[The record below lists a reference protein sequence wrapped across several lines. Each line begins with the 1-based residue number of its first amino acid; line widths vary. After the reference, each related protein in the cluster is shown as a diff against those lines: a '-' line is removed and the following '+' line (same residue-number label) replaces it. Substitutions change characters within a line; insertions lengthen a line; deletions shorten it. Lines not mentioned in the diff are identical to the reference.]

1 MAQRQ
6 QQQDQS
12 DIRVIANDIGYIK
25 LDMQDVKKALSS
37 NYVTVDQ
44 FDPIKR
50 LVYGTVG
57 LILSSFVVA
66 VAAFFLGRV

>member
-1 MAQRQ
+1 MTKQ

-12 DIRVIANDIGYIK
+12 DIRLIAKDIEYIK
-25 LDMQDVKKALSS
+25 IDMQDVKKALSS

-57 LILSSFVVA
+57 LILSSFILA
-66 VAAFFLGRV
+66 LAALFLGRVQ